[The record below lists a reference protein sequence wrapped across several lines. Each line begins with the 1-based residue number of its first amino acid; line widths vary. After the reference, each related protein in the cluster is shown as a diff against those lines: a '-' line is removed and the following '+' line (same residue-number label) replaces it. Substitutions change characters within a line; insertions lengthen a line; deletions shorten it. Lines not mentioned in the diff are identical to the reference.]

1 MAVFDNLAS
10 AIKGV
15 GVDCTRISRFVELN
29 DDIREKLALKILSN
43 GEYEEYKNSL
53 NKAKRLACFFC
64 FKESVAKA
72 LGTGFSEF
80 GFSDIVI
87 KKDDKNRPFVLLE
100 GKAAV
105 SAEKRN
111 ISSVKV
117 SLSHEGDFVIAFAV
131 SE

>member
-1 MAVFDNLAS
+1 MAVFDVSVN
-10 AIKGV
+10 IKGV
-15 GVDCTRISRFVELN
+15 GVDCTRISRFAELK
-29 DDIREKLALKILSN
+29 DDIRQKLALKILSN
-43 GEYEEYKNSL
+43 CEYAEYENSK

-64 FKESVAKA
+64 CKEAVSKA

-100 GKAAV
+100 GNAEV
-105 SAEKRN
+105 SARKRN
-111 ISSVKV
+111 ISAVKV
-117 SLSHEGDFVIAFAV
+117 SLTHEGDFVIAFAV